1 MIKLLLI
8 DDHQSILDSFSSV
21 IKQNKDIQ
29 LVEMLTD
36 ASKALSICNKHKIDV
51 VLTDVRT
58 ANDESGIEATKQIK
72 KTFPNIRVIVMSGF
86 DEISYIPTA
95 IEAGADAF
103 VSKTRPIQEFVEMI
117 KKVMVGEGSFPHPIL
132 IPTIGG
138 QASYSSRELEI
149 LRLLCKAYKRE
160 EIATEL
166 SISVGTVKRHI
177 ENMLTKSGCK
187 TTMELAVYV
196 IGKGWIGPK

>member
-8 DDHQSILDSFSSV
+8 DDHQLILDSFSS
-21 IKQNKDIQ
+21 IINMHKDII

-36 ASKALSICNKHKIDV
+36 ASKALAACREHRPDV

-58 ANDESGIEATKQIK
+58 ENDSSGIDATKKIK
-72 KTFPNIRVIVMSGF
+72 KYFPKIHVIVMSGF
-86 DEISYIPTA
+86 DEISYIPSA
-95 IEAGADAF
+95 KEAGADAF
-103 VSKTRPIQEFVEMI
+103 LSKARPIEEFIGMI
-117 KKVMVGEGSFPHPIL
+117 KKVMVGEGTFPSPIQ
-132 IPTIGG
+132 IPTAEG
-138 QASYSSRELEI
+138 QSAYSSRELEI

-166 SISVGTVKRHI
+166 SISLGTVKRHI
-177 ENMLTKSGCK
+177 ENMLTKSECK

-196 IGKGWIGPK
+196 TRKGWIESK